1 MTLIALGVAGV
12 ILSLV
17 VPALIPQSRLDPGLG
32 IALSLTVMGVRAL
45 VTLTAALALLILLP
59 GSAVFHAVTGWC
71 LHAVV
76 PFFSTHFGINGHR
89 LGELA
94 TLLPLVG
101 FALSL
106 GIAATAIWRTGRA
119 IGSWMR
125 ASGLG
130 AGPGHS
136 LVVCGDAVVVVAA
149 GLLQPK
155 VLISAGALAALDDDE
170 LRASLAH
177 EHAHISRR
185 HSYVSVVA
193 ALLHSLG
200 WVLPLRGA
208 ALANLHFHL
217 ERDADEQA
225 VRDRENPLALAAAIC
240 KAGRSV
246 IAPSP
251 LLAGLGVHAV
261 PARVKLLLDRGSA
274 KPSAA
279 AMLLARSALVV
290 GASSFLLLLSLD
302 IEMGMHGISAL
313 AGSGGFP
320 FCPG

>member
-12 ILSLV
+12 LLSLA
-17 VPALIPQSRLDPGLG
+17 VPALIPQSRLAPGLG
-32 IALSLTVMGVRAL
+32 IALSLAVLSVRAL

-59 GSAVFHAVTGWC
+59 NSTVFHAVTGWC

-76 PFFSTHFGINGHR
+76 PFLSTHLGINGHR

-106 GIAATAIWRTGRA
+106 GVAATAIWRTGRA

-130 AGPGHS
+130 PGPGHS
-136 LVVCGDAVVVVAA
+136 LVVRGDEVVVVAA
-149 GLLQPK
+149 GLFQPK
-155 VLISAGALAALDDDE
+155 VLISAGALATLDDDE

-193 ALLHSLG
+193 TLLHSLG
-200 WVLPLRGA
+200 WVSRSVTPRWPTCISISRGMRTSRQSGVARTRLRSQRLSARPGA
-208 ALANLHFHL
+208 A
-217 ERDADEQA
+217 
-225 VRDRENPLALAAAIC
+225 
-240 KAGRSV
+240 
-246 IAPSP
+246 
-251 LLAGLGVHAV
+251 
-261 PARVKLLLDRGSA
+261 
-274 KPSAA
+274 
-279 AMLLARSALVV
+279 
-290 GASSFLLLLSLD
+290 
-302 IEMGMHGISAL
+302 
-313 AGSGGFP
+313 
-320 FCPG
+320 